1 MNRLLNVGSLNIDH
15 VYRVPR
21 CVAAGETA
29 VVRDYSR
36 GAGGKGLNQ
45 SVAAARAGA
54 SVTHAGCIGEDG
66 RFLLEVLREA
76 GVDVSRVRVGPMATG
91 HAVIQVDDTGA
102 NTILVH
108 PGANRATDP
117 ADAPAFL
124 AGFGPGDWLL
134 VQNETSAVAELI
146 HAAKARGLSV
156 LLNPAPMSPEAE
168 SYPLAAVD
176 LLVVNEQE
184 ASELT
189 GGRREVEAVEDLA
202 RRAPAA
208 VVVLTLGARGGL
220 VRAEGATRAFPAEP
234 VAVVD
239 TTGAGDTFVGFLA
252 AGLVGGRM
260 LDEAIAEATVA
271 AGIAVSRAGAAA
283 SIPWRRE
290 LSDFPCKVRRQA
302 PVPSGSEA
310 GGG

>member
-1 MNRLLNVGSLNIDH
+1 MNRLINVGSLNIDH
-15 VYRVPR
+15 VYRLPR

-29 VVRDYSR
+29 VVADYVR

-54 SVTHAGCIGEDG
+54 TVSHAGCVGEDG
-66 RFLLEVLREA
+66 RFLLDLLREA
-76 GVDVSRVRVGPMATG
+76 GADVARVRVVPAATG

-102 NTILVH
+102 NTILFH
-108 PGANRATDP
+108 PGANRGIAA
-117 ADAPAFL
+117 ADVPAFL
-124 AGFGPGDWLL
+124 EGFGAGDWLL

-146 HAAKARGLSV
+146 VAAKARGLSV
-156 LLNPAPMSPEAE
+156 LLNPAPMSPEAAD
-168 SYPLAAVD
+168 YPLDAVD

-184 ASELT
+184 AAELT
-189 GGRREVEAVEDLA
+189 GGRREEEAVAELA

-220 VRAEGATRAFPAEP
+220 VRVAGATQAFPAES
-234 VAVVD
+234 VTVVD
-239 TTGAGDTFVGFLA
+239 TTGAGDTFVGYLA
-252 AGLVGGRM
+252 AGLVGGRT
-260 LDEAIAEATVA
+260 LEQSIVEATAA

-290 LSDFPCKVRRQA
+290 VAARA
-302 PVPSGSEA
+302 A
-310 GGG
+310 G

>member
-1 MNRLLNVGSLNIDH
+1 MNRLINVGSLNIDH

-29 VVRDYSR
+29 VVANYVR

-54 SVTHAGCIGEDG
+54 AVAHAGCVGEDG
-66 RFLLEVLREA
+66 RFLLDLLREA
-76 GVDVSRVRVGPMATG
+76 GADVGRVRVVPAATG

-102 NTILVH
+102 NTILFH
-108 PGANRATDP
+108 PGANRGLTA
-117 ADAPAFL
+117 ADAGEFL
-124 AGFGPGDWLL
+124 EGFGAGDWLL
-134 VQNETSAVAELI
+134 VQNETSAVAEVIL
-146 HAAKARGLSV
+146 AAKARGLSV
-156 LLNPAPMSPEAE
+156 LLNPAPMSPEAVG
-168 SYPLAAVD
+168 YPLEAVD

-184 ASELT
+184 AAELT
-189 GGRREVEAVEDLA
+189 GGCHEAGAVAELA

-220 VRAEGATRAFPAEP
+220 VRASGTTRAFPAEP

-239 TTGAGDTFVGFLA
+239 TTGAGDTFVGYLA
-252 AGLVGGRM
+252 AGLVGGRT
-260 LDEAIAEATVA
+260 LDQAIAEATVA
-271 AGIAVSRAGAAA
+271 AGIAVSRPGAAA

-290 LSDFPCKVRRQA
+290 VAARA
-302 PVPSGSEA
+302 A
-310 GGG
+310 G